1 MDCHDETLT
10 AYARTHTCTHGHAH
24 THRFGQSTA
33 KYASFLIMLIIVGEY
48 TFEGLTDSLW
58 TWNNNG
64 RTFET
69 TDWSPF
75 DELDEDEEE
84 EAEDDDDDE

>member
-1 MDCHDETLT
+1 MDCHNETLT
-10 AYARTHTCTHGHAH
+10 AYTRTHMYKRTH

-48 TFEGLTDSLW
+48 TFEGITDSLW
-58 TWNNNG
+58 TWNNSG

>member
-1 MDCHDETLT
+1 MDCHNETLT
-10 AYARTHTCTHGHAH
+10 AYAHTHTCTHGHAH

-69 TDWSPF
+69 TDWIPF
-75 DELDEDEEE
+75 DEVDEDEEE